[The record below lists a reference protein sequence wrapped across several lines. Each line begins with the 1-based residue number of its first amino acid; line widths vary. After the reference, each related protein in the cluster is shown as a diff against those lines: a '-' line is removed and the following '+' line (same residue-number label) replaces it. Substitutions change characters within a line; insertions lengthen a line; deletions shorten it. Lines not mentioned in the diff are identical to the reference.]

1 MASDKG
7 NYLQG
12 LNKGTLSKK
21 TIDDVIG
28 FIEKRGMSVEKPP
41 DEIVKRIGQKLH
53 LELQVCRGKKS
64 WEGLVVGFPGTIE
77 DLSTQNVGT
86 PFLRK
91 ILYPLLLL
99 QREVKLHY
107 SRPMPCLYLVG
118 SRFNDVFLR
127 KFSFLN
133 SLVPHV
139 IVMSGDL
146 RNWEERKA
154 GHIPI
159 EPATSI
165 NEYCLQKS
173 LCEQMKSND
182 GLVLPLGRDGNIR
195 SGQLSYEVPTVAA
208 TEDKERMDILGYD
221 RDDHSFVVFEIKGPD
236 AGKAELENLF
246 FQGME
251 HRDWLEENKMAVKFA
266 REGPR
271 GVNIN
276 TRKRVKLVLGFCGET
291 VPKLFIDLKTEALRK
306 DRFLQIGFCR
316 LIPPDDK
323 KGTAKVESFSV

>member
-1 MASDKG
+1 MASDKE
-7 NYLQG
+7 NYIQR
-12 LNKGTLSKK
+12 LNKGNLNNKV
-21 TIDDVIG
+21 IDDVIG
-28 FIEKRGMSVEKPP
+28 FMGKRGLSVKKLPA
-41 DEIVKRIGQKLH
+41 EIVKRIGQKLH
-53 LELQVCRGKKS
+53 LDLRVCRGNKS

-91 ILYPLLLL
+91 ILYPLLFL

-107 SRPMPCLYLVG
+107 ARPMPCLYLVG

-133 SLVPHV
+133 SLVSHV

-195 SGQLSYEVPTVAA
+195 SGQLPYEVPTVAA
-208 TEDKERMDILGYD
+208 TENKERMDILGYD
-221 RDDHSFVVFEIKGPD
+221 RDDHSFLVVEIKGQD
-236 AGKAELENLF
+236 AEKAELENLF

-251 HRDWLEENKMAVKFA
+251 HRNWLEENKMAVKFA

-271 GVNIN
+271 GKKIN
-276 TRKRVKLVLGFCGET
+276 FRKRVKLVLGFCGET

-316 LIPPDDK
+316 LIPPDNK
-323 KGTAKVESFSV
+323 TGPTKVESFSV